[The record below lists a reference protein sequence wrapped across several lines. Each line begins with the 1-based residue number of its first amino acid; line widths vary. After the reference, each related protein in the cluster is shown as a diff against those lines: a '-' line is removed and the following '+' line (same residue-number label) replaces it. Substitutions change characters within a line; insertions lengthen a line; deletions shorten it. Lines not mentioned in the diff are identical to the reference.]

1 MKQIMIELCEFDNIP
16 PCLEA
21 DKAECALARKW
32 PFVIKLVFI
41 SGQAYECAT
50 MLSVE
55 KKDIEEFERNIAV
68 LKCYYD
74 DFKGVIPD
82 SEKKN
87 ACIGLYLLYLL
98 SFNK

>member
-21 DKAECALARKW
+21 DKAECALAR
-32 PFVIKLVFI
+32 
-41 SGQAYECAT
+41 QAYECAT

-98 SFNK
+98 SFNKISQYHTEIELIS

>member
-1 MKQIMIELCEFDNIP
+1 
-16 PCLEA
+16 
-21 DKAECALARKW
+21 
-32 PFVIKLVFI
+32 
-41 SGQAYECAT
+41 